1 MKHCVYNGSLV
12 VWLSSNTSMLRKCG
26 YLPKHVPWSSRRN
39 LEPASRFSPS
49 AHASITCTCLCC
61 HLIGQRYVPMVI
73 QLYGRVVNQ
82 SFVWQQ
88 KFSLLSYNYVSGNK
102 IINYKN
108 GKSNYSEFLYY
119 NFKFA
124 WLILNLQKNYFGISK
139 SSFVLFVLY
148 ICTFI
153 CIYLIKFLENW
164 LSNRKFPT
172 QNLDRYLSILI
183 WKREETI
190 TSTTHNGDK
199 ETIIKTVA
207 EELNDAKIFNFKEIH
222 NNWYFATITNDTV
235 KQGLIL
241 FLSKSTRQ
249 THVR

>member
-1 MKHCVYNGSLV
+1 M
-12 VWLSSNTSMLRKCG
+12 WLSSRNTSMLRKCG

-61 HLIGQRYVPMVI
+61 HFIGQRYVPMVI

-119 NFKFA
+119 NFNIDFKFA
-124 WLILNLQKNYFGISK
+124 KKLLWDIEKFFCSLCIIYMH
-139 SSFVLFVLY
+139 VYLY
-148 ICTFI
+148 IF
-153 CIYLIKFLENW
+153 
-164 LSNRKFPT
+164 
-172 QNLDRYLSILI
+172 D
-183 WKREETI
+183 
-190 TSTTHNGDK
+190 
-199 ETIIKTVA
+199 
-207 EELNDAKIFNFKEIH
+207 
-222 NNWYFATITNDTV
+222 
-235 KQGLIL
+235 
-241 FLSKSTRQ
+241 
-249 THVR
+249 

>member
-1 MKHCVYNGSLV
+1 M
-12 VWLSSNTSMLRKCG
+12 WLSSRNTSMLRKCG

-124 WLILNLQKNYFGISK
+124 WLILNLQKNYFGIFYWEKFFCSLCIIYMH
-139 SSFVLFVLY
+139 VYLY
-148 ICTFI
+148 IF
-153 CIYLIKFLENW
+153 
-164 LSNRKFPT
+164 
-172 QNLDRYLSILI
+172 D
-183 WKREETI
+183 
-190 TSTTHNGDK
+190 
-199 ETIIKTVA
+199 
-207 EELNDAKIFNFKEIH
+207 
-222 NNWYFATITNDTV
+222 
-235 KQGLIL
+235 
-241 FLSKSTRQ
+241 
-249 THVR
+249 

>member
-1 MKHCVYNGSLV
+1 ME
-12 VWLSSNTSMLRKCG
+12 T
-26 YLPKHVPWSSRRN
+26 
-39 LEPASRFSPS
+39 
-49 AHASITCTCLCC
+49 
-61 HLIGQRYVPMVI
+61 
-73 QLYGRVVNQ
+73 
-82 SFVWQQ
+82 
-88 KFSLLSYNYVSGNK
+88 
-102 IINYKN
+102 
-108 GKSNYSEFLYY
+108 
-119 NFKFA
+119 
-124 WLILNLQKNYFGISK
+124 
-139 SSFVLFVLY
+139 
-148 ICTFI
+148 
-153 CIYLIKFLENW
+153 W

-222 NNWYFATITNDTV
+222 NNWYFATITNDMVNT
-235 KQGLIL
+235 

>member
-1 MKHCVYNGSLV
+1 MYQVIKLLIIKMEKVII
-12 VWLSSNTSMLRKCG
+12 
-26 YLPKHVPWSSRRN
+26 RN
-39 LEPASRFSPS
+39 FY
-49 AHASITCTCLCC
+49 III
-61 HLIGQRYVPMVI
+61 LI
-73 QLYGRVVNQ
+73 
-82 SFVWQQ
+82 
-88 KFSLLSYNYVSGNK
+88 
-102 IINYKN
+102 
-108 GKSNYSEFLYY
+108 
-119 NFKFA
+119 
-124 WLILNLQKNYFGISK
+124 LILNLQKNYFGISK

>member
-1 MKHCVYNGSLV
+1 M
-12 VWLSSNTSMLRKCG
+12 
-26 YLPKHVPWSSRRN
+26 
-39 LEPASRFSPS
+39 
-49 AHASITCTCLCC
+49 
-61 HLIGQRYVPMVI
+61 
-73 QLYGRVVNQ
+73 
-82 SFVWQQ
+82 
-88 KFSLLSYNYVSGNK
+88 
-102 IINYKN
+102 
-108 GKSNYSEFLYY
+108 
-119 NFKFA
+119 
-124 WLILNLQKNYFGISK
+124 
-139 SSFVLFVLY
+139 
-148 ICTFI
+148 
-153 CIYLIKFLENW
+153 ENW

-207 EELNDAKIFNFKEIH
+207 EKLNDAKIFNFKEIH

>member
-153 CIYLIKFLENW
+153 CIYLIKFLETW

-172 QNLDRYLSILI
+172 QNL
-183 WKREETI
+183 
-190 TSTTHNGDK
+190 
-199 ETIIKTVA
+199 
-207 EELNDAKIFNFKEIH
+207 
-222 NNWYFATITNDTV
+222 
-235 KQGLIL
+235 
-241 FLSKSTRQ
+241 
-249 THVR
+249 

>member
-119 NFKFA
+119 NFNIDFKFA
-124 WLILNLQKNYFGISK
+124 KKLLWNIEKFFCSLCIIYYINFLFGK
-139 SSFVLFVLY
+139 L
-148 ICTFI
+148 TF
-153 CIYLIKFLENW
+153 K
-164 LSNRKFPT
+164 
-172 QNLDRYLSILI
+172 
-183 WKREETI
+183 
-190 TSTTHNGDK
+190 
-199 ETIIKTVA
+199 
-207 EELNDAKIFNFKEIH
+207 
-222 NNWYFATITNDTV
+222 
-235 KQGLIL
+235 
-241 FLSKSTRQ
+241 
-249 THVR
+249 

>member
-1 MKHCVYNGSLV
+1 M
-12 VWLSSNTSMLRKCG
+12 WLSSRNTSMLRKCG

-124 WLILNLQKNYFGISK
+124 WLISNLQKNYFGISK

-153 CIYLIKFLENW
+153 CIYLIKFPFWKTDFRIE
-164 LSNRKFPT
+164 SFRHKIY
-172 QNLDRYLSILI
+172 RYLSILI

-241 FLSKSTRQ
+241 FLSKSMRQ

>member
-1 MKHCVYNGSLV
+1 
-12 VWLSSNTSMLRKCG
+12 MLRKCG

-73 QLYGRVVNQ
+73 QLYGRVMNQ

-119 NFKFA
+119 NFNIDFKFA
-124 WLILNLQKNYFGISK
+124 KKLLWDILLRK
-139 SSFVLFVLY
+139 VLFVLY